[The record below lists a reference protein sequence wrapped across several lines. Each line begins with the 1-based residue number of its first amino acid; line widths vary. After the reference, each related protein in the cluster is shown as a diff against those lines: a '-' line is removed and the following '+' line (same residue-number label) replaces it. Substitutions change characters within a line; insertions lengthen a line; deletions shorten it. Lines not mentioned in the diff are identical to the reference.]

1 MFDNPYVQS
10 VSIALLTAVIY
21 SLYLR
26 ATDKDE
32 KKPTARFLQVFGA
45 ALVAGIVFTFM
56 TNGIGGGEDTMNE
69 PFIAG
74 GLADFC
80 HAFLSAD
87 GL

>member
-1 MFDNPYVQS
+1 MFDNPYIQS
-10 VSIALLTAVIY
+10 ASIALLTAVIY

-45 ALVAGIVFTFM
+45 ALVAGVVFTFM

-69 PFIAG
+69 PFMAG
-74 GLADFC
+74 GLADF
-80 HAFLSAD
+80 
-87 GL
+87 

>member
-1 MFDNPYVQS
+1 MFDNPYIQS

-74 GLADFC
+74 GLADF
-80 HAFLSAD
+80 
-87 GL
+87 